1 MTTYAT
7 NIPAGWYPD
16 PLGLPQ
22 LRWWDNHTWTDQI
35 SGARAP
41 LVHQLVD
48 VDFADPTD
56 DELED
61 HIQPA
66 TATTPIDRETTPE
79 PTLANT
85 LRQLEAPMPEHAVDS
100 ATAGDP
106 TVGFMNEPSNDD
118 FDPSILVSEWA
129 QVAEAIKIASSSAQ
143 PTVLA
148 ITSSSFPMLVIDVNE
163 RAYWWKAEITDF
175 PTHPVSI
182 NVRSHVRE
190 EVIMPTGAGFDLN
203 PLLWM
208 IGNTGYA
215 HTPAPWLA
223 DGARYRLRRWPNITN
238 LPHDADQLRMT
249 SILSHAPLSAKE
261 LSAIAE
267 TLPTAAHALLAALSL
282 MNILRILPGA
292 SEDETDT
299 PAPAPAPQGLFA
311 RLRGRHKR

>member
-1 MTTYAT
+1 MTTYTT

-48 VDFADPTD
+48 VDFADPAEAER
-56 DELED
+56 DEES
-61 HIQPA
+61 QPV
-66 TATTPIDRETTPE
+66 TASAPSSRESTPE
-79 PTLANT
+79 PTLAST
-85 LRQLEAPMPEHAVDS
+85 LRQLEAPLAETAVES
-100 ATAGDP
+100 ADVGDP
-106 TVGFMNEPSNDD
+106 TVTYRDSNDD
-118 FDPSILVSEWA
+118 VDDLTAIASEWA
-129 QVAEAIKIASSSAQ
+129 KVAEAITIASGNVA

-148 ITSSSFPMLVIDVNE
+148 ITSPSFPMLVIDVSE
-163 RAYWWKAEITDF
+163 RAYWWKAEIVDF
-175 PTHPVSI
+175 PMFPAEIT
-182 NVRSHVRE
+182 VRSHVRE

-208 IGNTGYA
+208 IGTIGYA

-223 DGARYRLRRWPNITN
+223 DGARYRLRRWPNMTS

-249 SILSHAPLSAKE
+249 SILSHAPLSVKE

-267 TLPTAAHALLAALSL
+267 TEQIAANSLLAALSL
-282 MNILRILPGA
+282 MNVLRVLPGA
-292 SEDETDT
+292 SSDEVGA
-299 PAPAPAPQGLFA
+299 PAPAPAPRGFFA
-311 RLRGRHKR
+311 RLRGRHSR